1 MQCPGRPCP
10 LCLVRAVPSPS
21 VLNKAFHKI
30 LVVLALILA
39 AFLLLLLVFSLI
51 RVHLDIN
58 MSSNGLIALF
68 LGCFFSFVLVG
79 VLTYLL
85 FLSHQK
91 GFDDQVIDPS
101 SENKKK

>member
-1 MQCPGRPCP
+1 M
-10 LCLVRAVPSPS
+10 
-21 VLNKAFHKI
+21 NKAFHKI
-30 LVVLALILA
+30 VVVLALILA
-39 AFLLLLLVFSLI
+39 TLLLLLLMFSLI
-51 RVHLDIN
+51 RVHLDVN
-58 MSSNGLIALF
+58 VSSNGLIALF

>member
-1 MQCPGRPCP
+1 M
-10 LCLVRAVPSPS
+10 
-21 VLNKAFHKI
+21 NKVFHKT
-30 LVVLALILA
+30 LVVSALILA
-39 AFLLLLLVFSLI
+39 VFLLLLLVLSLI

-101 SENKKK
+101 SENKKE

>member
-1 MQCPGRPCP
+1 M
-10 LCLVRAVPSPS
+10 
-21 VLNKAFHKI
+21 NKAFHKI

-39 AFLLLLLVFSLI
+39 AFLLLLVFSLI